1 MSGVSPVRTELDDL
15 LEEII
20 EKMELHAAEK
30 DRMTKGTKKEGR
42 SCGKRCETEGHGG
55 PQPN

>member
-20 EKMELHAAEK
+20 EKMELHAAEN
-30 DRMTKGTKKEGR
+30 DKGNKKR
-42 SCGKRCETEGHGG
+42 RGKKLW
-55 PQPN
+55 QKM